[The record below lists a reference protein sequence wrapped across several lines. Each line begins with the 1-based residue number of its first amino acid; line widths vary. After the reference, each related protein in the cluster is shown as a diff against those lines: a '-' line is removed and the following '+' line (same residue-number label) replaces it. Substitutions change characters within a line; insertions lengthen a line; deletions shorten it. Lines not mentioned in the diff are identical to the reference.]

1 MTSFDFL
8 VIFVLALSIGFAVI
22 RGALKEIGTLLVLAA
37 AAVGGFAL
45 TKPVAAVFFGAK
57 SSFLLTAGIGLGV
70 GAALFVALYA
80 GLHLALRRYPM
91 TARAQQV
98 DRIFGGLFGLA
109 RGLALVGLGFLAY
122 AYYLDDERRPDAVAK
137 ALTLPLAKGMAQVF
151 ESLAPESTRLD
162 HRSQTKPA
170 QTGGKKEANAAR
182 DGYAR
187 SDRTALSEIVATVT
201 TNDTAAT
208 EAATPTLGVLQEK
221 KPQ

>member
-8 VIFVLALSIGFAVI
+8 VIFVLALSVGFAVI

-37 AAVGGFAL
+37 AAVGGFVL
-45 TKPVAAVFFGAK
+45 TKPFAAVFFGGK
-57 SSFLLTAGIGLGV
+57 SSFLSTASIGLAV

-80 GLHLALRRYPM
+80 GLHVVLQRYPM

-98 DRIFGGLFGLA
+98 DRIFGGVFGLA
-109 RGLALVGLGFLAY
+109 RGLVLIGLGFLAY

-137 ALTLPLAKGMAQVF
+137 AITLPLAKGMAQIF
-151 ESLAPESTRLD
+151 EGMAPDSTRLD
-162 HRSQTKPA
+162 HRPTTKPDA
-170 QTGGKKEANAAR
+170 GSDKKEANAAR

-187 SDRTALSEIVATVT
+187 SDRSALSEMVATVT
-201 TNDTAAT
+201 TSDSAQQD
-208 EAATPTLGVLQEK
+208 EAESALREG